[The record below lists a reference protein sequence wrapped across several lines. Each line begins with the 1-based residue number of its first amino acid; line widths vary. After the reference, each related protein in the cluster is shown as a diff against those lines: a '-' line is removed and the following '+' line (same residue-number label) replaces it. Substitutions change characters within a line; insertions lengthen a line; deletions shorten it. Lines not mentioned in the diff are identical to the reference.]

1 MPTHEAATT
10 ITESDLYC
18 PPFFKHHR
26 HTHTQ
31 AKARE
36 AALVNEAAACRARLA
51 ARPPRDEDVARIA
64 ALEADLRGARGALKG
79 AEARMAAL
87 RGELLL
93 REETYNRHFKNGG
106 AGGRVLDVGA
116 ALAGPEALVGWMV
129 APQQQQQQQHAAA
142 ATARRRRT
150 GGDRPDRDTGGRSG
164 SGGGGG
170 AGALPPIGSSGSRG
184 AMAKAA
190 SAGSSRGSSGGGDG
204 TGAGPTRPVAGR

>member
-1 MPTHEAATT
+1 MHESATT
-10 ITESDLYC
+10 VTESDLYC
-18 PPFFKHHR
+18 PPFLKHHR

-36 AALVNEAAACRARLA
+36 AALADEAAACRARLA

-129 APQQQQQQQHAAA
+129 APQQQQQQQQHAAA

-164 SGGGGG
+164 SVGGGG

-204 TGAGPTRPVAGR
+204 TAAGPARPAVGR